1 MVLPTN
7 TCLRCGHT
15 WVKRIEKP
23 KFCPKCR
30 SPYWDTPRI
39 RKRRKETIKQGVETE
54 IKKEKTIEEKE
65 MPDKQ
70 VVIKT
75 FKDIV

>member
-23 KFCPKCR
+23 KFCPRCR

-39 RKRRKETIKQGVETE
+39 RKRRKKTKEQGVKTE
-54 IKKEKTIEEKE
+54 KKEKTIEEKE
-65 MPDKQ
+65 MPSKQ
-70 VVIKT
+70 VVVKT